1 MSLKSFYDKF
11 GFYSSEIMAD
21 SGYGSE
27 QDFYVCPIGQH
38 MEHITDKKTVSD
50 LGYISNTSV
59 YIAANCSKC
68 PLRGLMHRSNKPIEP
83 EPALET

>member
-1 MSLKSFYDKF
+1 
-11 GFYSSEIMAD
+11 MAD

-27 QDFYVCPIGQH
+27 QNYEFVFANGMTPYVKYNMFHKEEQNFYVCPMGQH

-59 YIAANCSKC
+59 YIAANCSNVHC
-68 PLRGLMHRSNKPIEP
+68 V
-83 EPALET
+83 A